1 MYLHN
6 TFNLLLHIVDIAALH
21 KQHYRLHNGKIN
33 SMIFKTWLSDINKT
47 ALALESLNKIKF
59 NINALS
65 VADISRIADVKNI
78 TTVFN
83 ELQSI
88 SKADYGD
95 FGALKIQ
102 ESAVAVSTLSGELQ
116 ASTLMMNGF
125 SEAETRAVLSA
136 NGLTDAEIEQA
147 LAFAQSGESIKL
159 YNAEVI
165 KAGLQNSALSSTEQ
179 KLVLDKLGLIDA
191 TTGELIS
198 TKQVTQAKLEEALI
212 NSGLE
217 ASEASVTAERIVSTV
232 AQGTQKASIEAILAL
247 TKKQI
252 VENTKYIAS
261 MVAAHPIATALG
273 VALAALGGAILYN
286 THKEKE
292 YQKALKESVDAMS
305 SATSEYS
312 NSASKLDELTEK
324 YKSLE
329 KQLSLTN
336 LTEEETYQIKSDLYD
351 VQCDLI
357 DNFGN
362 EAKGIDLVNG
372 EYREQLGLLQQINKE
387 AAEAY
392 LTKNKEDYD
401 NNISYL
407 TDKEDFRSKY
417 TSEWSSKN
425 SGYMSNDLKN
435 ILEANGLT
443 IDAETWRS
451 ELGGAFTK
459 YFVEFENVTREE
471 AYNLAMRLGEVLRSA
486 GEENANLMEDPYYDL
501 VQSYLSYVTTEL
513 IDESELNS
521 AKENADYYEKLSA
534 TYSSSFGNLYNSF
547 VDARDEYLEAL
558 QTGDN
563 VDNARINFDNIY
575 GEFQNSSKV
584 KSDEIEN
591 AFADVKNSIDEELVK
606 LNDWEKSLSGSNEL
620 DVISSLKVTDDQLRG
635 INWDDE
641 FTSPAEEAFGNLLNY
656 LGVSREDIEQ
666 VISLLVKMGAVMG
679 EVDVKGDTFNDKY
692 PISLGYVEY

>member
-1 MYLHN
+1 M
-6 TFNLLLHIVDIAALH
+6 LLLSTSSSTVSTMVI
-21 KQHYRLHNGKIN
+21 YN
-33 SMIFKTWLSDINKT
+33 SMIFKQIYSDINKT
-47 ALALESLNKIKF
+47 AIALEALNKIKF
-59 NINALS
+59 NVTALS

-102 ESAVAVSTLSGELQ
+102 ESAVAVSALSGELQ

-125 SEAETRAVLSA
+125 SESETRAVLSA

-232 AQGTQKASIEAILAL
+232 TQGTQKASIEAILAL

-252 VENTKYIAS
+252 VENAKYIAS
-261 MVAAHPIATALG
+261 MVAAHPVATALG
-273 VALAALGGAILYN
+273 VALATLGGAILYN

-292 YQKALKESVDAMS
+292 YQKALKESVDTMS

-312 NSASKLDELTEK
+312 NSVSKLDELTEK
-324 YKSLE
+324 YKDLE
-329 KQLSLTN
+329 KQLSSTN

-425 SGYMSNDLKN
+425 SGYMSDDLKK

-443 IDAETWRS
+443 IDAEHWRS

-459 YFVEFENVTREE
+459 YYVEFEGVTREE
-471 AYNLAMRLGEVLRSA
+471 AYNLAMKLGEVLRNA
-486 GEENANLMEDPYYDL
+486 GEENADLMQDPYYDL

-521 AKENADYYEKLSA
+521 AKDNADYYEKLSA
-534 TYSSSFGNLYNSF
+534 MYSSSFGDLYNSF
-547 VDARDEYLEAL
+547 VDARDEYMEAL
-558 QTGDN
+558 QTGEN
-563 VDNARINFDNIY
+563 VDNAKINFDNIY

-620 DVISSLKVTDDQLRG
+620 DIISSLKVTDDQLRG

-641 FTSPAEEAFGNLLNY
+641 FTSPAEEAFGNLLTY
-656 LGVSREDIEQ
+656 LGASREDIEQ

-692 PISLGYVEY
+692 PISLPYVEH